1 MIQYVNSNNLFI
13 SLTPWVAIRKK
24 CFAASWENFATTT
37 LSRKPQHKTSCS
49 VNNTK
54 YKIVK
59 DNTNFACASSKLW
72 SVIVIIC
79 CSMSPM
85 SLRVSWPFSVPSRP
99 ESPPSDRCCEAWW
112 TELRTCMP
120 VWPLMPSPRPLVG
133 PLPVRG
139 CCCNIVYR
147 RTAATTAS
155 LLRSELQNPGW
166 GDVRAAPPGGHRGR
180 GSQKNLFWQNAHF
193 NARSTHA
200 RTHARTGM
208 YICMSIVLLV
218 AVDSVL
224 LIPL

>member
-1 MIQYVNSNNLFI
+1 MFCCKLRKLCYYDS
-13 SLTPWVAIRKK
+13 VAQ
-24 CFAASWENFATTT
+24 AATQKPAVALIT
-37 LSRKPQHKTSCS
+37 LK
-49 VNNTK
+49 N
-54 YKIVK
+54 KIVK

-112 TELRTCMP
+112 TEFRTCMP
-120 VWPLMPSPRPLVG
+120 VWPLMPSPRPLLG

-155 LLRSELQNPGW
+155 LLRSRPQRTGW
-166 GDVRAAPPGGHRGR
+166 GAAPTAPSGGDGK
-180 GSQKNLFWQNAHF
+180 QNL
-193 NARSTHA
+193 S
-200 RTHARTGM
+200 
-208 YICMSIVLLV
+208 
-218 AVDSVL
+218 SVL
-224 LIPL
+224 VLTP